1 MLARGADGTLDGMG
15 AGSADA
21 SEDGAAVDD
30 GKPAWCDDFGEF
42 DALSRTRALPPP
54 RKHARQRRRSAPRV
68 PPLGAGG
75 LVEDDSH
82 ATQLDSTPHAWAGGG
97 NCEPAD
103 LERRVAHNN
112 LPASAAARRHV
123 RGQPSPQGAA
133 DAADAAAATTAS
145 PPVAAHR
152 MARNCAGATRGE
164 ELASLSDDEVH
175 ARSKVAARAE
185 PAAPRAKRRE
195 KPAAV
200 PKSGAMP
207 LSVLHL
213 SLIHI

>member
-1 MLARGADGTLDGMG
+1 MG
-15 AGSADA
+15 
-21 SEDGAAVDD
+21 
-30 GKPAWCDDFGEF
+30 GE
-42 DALSRTRALPPP
+42 RT
-54 RKHARQRRRSAPRV
+54 
-68 PPLGAGG
+68 
-75 LVEDDSH
+75 
-82 ATQLDSTPHAWAGGG
+82 
-97 NCEPAD
+97 
-103 LERRVAHNN
+103 
-112 LPASAAARRHV
+112 ARRHV

-207 LSVLHL
+207 LSVLHKRRA
-213 SLIHI
+213 SGSDADREPGGAAARRRGAVRPAQEPSAP